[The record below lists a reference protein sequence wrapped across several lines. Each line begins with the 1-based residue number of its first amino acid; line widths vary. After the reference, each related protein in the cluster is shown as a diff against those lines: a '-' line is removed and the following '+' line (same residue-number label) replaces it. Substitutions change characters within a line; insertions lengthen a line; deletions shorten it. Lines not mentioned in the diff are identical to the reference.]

1 MDLRYTAEHE
11 WVAIDGNR
19 ATVGIT
25 DFAQRAL
32 GDLVF
37 VQLPAVG
44 LGVARGAVAAVIESV
59 KAASDIFAPVSGT
72 IVDVNPQTVSDPSLV
87 NSDPMGNG
95 WLFRLELS
103 DAAEVAQLL
112 DEQAYQ
118 RIAQ

>member
-11 WVAIDGNR
+11 WVAIDGDR

-25 DFAQRAL
+25 DYAQRAL

-44 LGVARGAVAAVIESV
+44 AAMNRGAVAAVVESV
-59 KAASDIFAPVSGT
+59 KAASDIFAPLSGR
-72 IVDVNPQTVSDPSLV
+72 IVDVNPEASNDPALV
-87 NSDPMGNG
+87 NSDPMGGG
-95 WLFRLELS
+95 WLFRIELS
-103 DAAEVAQLL
+103 DRAEVAQLL

-118 RIAQ
+118 KIAQ